1 MRLVTKVGLER
12 GVVVAFDEKRGKG
25 SHGTLSYGRR
35 KMIVKDRRK
44 KDRRKEVGAGL
55 LAKMLRD
62 LGLTLDDLSRRRSH
76 DEIRLPGST

>member
-1 MRLVTKVGLER
+1 MTGGEFVRLVTKVGLER
-12 GVVVAFDEKRGKG
+12 GIAVAFDEKRGKG

-35 KMIVKDRRK
+35 KTIV

-62 LGLTLDDLSRRRSH
+62 LGLTLDDLSRRR
-76 DEIRLPGST
+76 

>member
-1 MRLVTKVGLER
+1 MTGGEFVRLVTKVGLER
-12 GVVVAFDEKRGKG
+12 GVAVTFDEKRGKG

-35 KMIVKDRRK
+35 KTIV

-62 LGLTLDDLSRRRSH
+62 LGLALDDLSRRR
-76 DEIRLPGST
+76 

>member
-1 MRLVTKVGLER
+1 M
-12 GVVVAFDEKRGKG
+12 AFNENRGKG
-25 SHGTLSYGRR
+25 GHGTLSYGRR
-35 KMIVKDRRK
+35 KTIV

-76 DEIRLPGST
+76 DEIRLSGST

>member
-1 MRLVTKVGLER
+1 MQNRWNFLKTGFYEGIKVGLER

-35 KMIVKDRRK
+35 KIIV

-62 LGLTLDDLSRRRSH
+62 LDLTLDDLSRTR
-76 DEIRLPGST
+76 

>member
-44 KDRRKEVGAGL
+44 EVGAGL

>member
-1 MRLVTKVGLER
+1 M
-12 GVVVAFDEKRGKG
+12 VAFDEKRGKG

-44 KDRRKEVGAGL
+44 EVGAGL

-62 LGLTLDDLSRRRSH
+62 LGLTLDDLSRTR
-76 DEIRLPGST
+76 

>member
-1 MRLVTKVGLER
+1 MVTKVGLER
-12 GVVVAFDEKRGKG
+12 GVAVAFDEKRGKG

-44 KDRRKEVGAGL
+44 KEVGAGL

-62 LGLTLDDLSRRRSH
+62 LGLTLDDLSRRR
-76 DEIRLPGST
+76 

>member
-1 MRLVTKVGLER
+1 M
-12 GVVVAFDEKRGKG
+12 VAFDEKRGKG

-44 KDRRKEVGAGL
+44 KEVGAGL

-62 LGLTLDDLSRRRSH
+62 LGLTLDDLSRTR
-76 DEIRLPGST
+76 

>member
-1 MRLVTKVGLER
+1 MAEREPQYAYMAHHSNLVTKVGLER

-35 KMIVKDRRK
+35 KIIV

-62 LGLTLDDLSRRRSH
+62 LDLTLDDLSRTR
-76 DEIRLPGST
+76 

>member
-44 KDRRKEVGAGL
+44 EVGAGL

-62 LGLTLDDLSRRRSH
+62 LDLTLDDLSRTR
-76 DEIRLPGST
+76 

>member
-1 MRLVTKVGLER
+1 VRLVTKVGLER
-12 GVVVAFDEKRGKG
+12 GVAVTFDEKRGKG

-35 KMIVKDRRK
+35 KTIV

-62 LGLTLDDLSRRRSH
+62 LGLTLDDLSRRR
-76 DEIRLPGST
+76 